1 MLATGEDDWEAPA
14 AGNVGD
20 ANGVA
25 TIVLPEQPASN
36 PEKTSESGIPSRR
49 RDPVTIGSWWD
60 RRRDP
65 ATGRAYIAFW

>member
-1 MLATGEDDWEAPA
+1 MLATGEGDWEAA
-14 AGNVGD
+14 GAGNVGV

-36 PEKTSESGIPSRR
+36 PEKTSESVIPSRR
-49 RDPVTIGSWWD
+49 RDPATIGSWWG
-60 RRRDP
+60 RCRDP